1 MMGWPSHETIGT
13 FLAVVALITP
23 LFLWVRKLSQRDQRA
38 GLATSGDLDA
48 LRSDLGGLKDRV
60 AKVENRVATVEGD
73 IERSPTADEM
83 RTRLVLLEERLK
95 HLPTQDEVHEL
106 TVQMTALIGRLAV
119 LERLEKQVDR
129 IDNYLREA
137 K

>member
-1 MMGWPSHETIGT
+1 MGWPSHETIGT
-13 FLAVVALITP
+13 LLAVLAVITP
-23 LFLWVRKLSQRDQRA
+23 LFLWVRRLSQRDQRT
-38 GLATSGDLDA
+38 GLATTGELDA

-60 AKVENRVATVEGD
+60 AKVENRVETVESD